1 MKNETI
7 ALRNYL
13 VEKERLDK
21 LPVRNANGFIDKELA
36 QAKAVL
42 TNRIRKYRSWEKRT
56 KK

>member
-7 ALRNYL
+7 ALRCYL
-13 VEKERLDK
+13 VEKERLDN

-36 QAKAVL
+36 QKKAVL
-42 TNRIRKYRSWEKRT
+42 TNRIRKYREWEKER

>member
-42 TNRIRKYRSWEKRT
+42 TNRIRKYRSWEKGT